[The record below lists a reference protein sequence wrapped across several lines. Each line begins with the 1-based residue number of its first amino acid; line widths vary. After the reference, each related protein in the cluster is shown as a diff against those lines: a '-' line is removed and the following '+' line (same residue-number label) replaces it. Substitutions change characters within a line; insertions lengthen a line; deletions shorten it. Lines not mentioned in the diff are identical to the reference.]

1 MFLFSFF
8 QVEVSLS
15 ATAKKKRKVGGA
27 GEVKGGAQQ
36 QQQQQQPPSAQMKAS
51 NLQGQVL
58 TPAQLQS
65 LLQQVAITTC
75 CTTSCRKLANTFLS
89 TGCSWK
95 WGYSAEWK
103 HCSSFQP
110 SQSAV
115 SANQN
120 SQHEPIKCAL
130 TSGTTGPNH
139 TGYCK
144 VMFTS
149 FSHFFLQLFCSCPT
163 FSRRAK
169 GRNC

>member
-65 LLQQVAITTC
+65 LLQQVAIT
-75 CTTSCRKLANTFLS
+75 SFLL
-89 TGCSWK
+89 
-95 WGYSAEWK
+95 Y
-103 HCSSFQP
+103 F
-110 SQSAV
+110 
-115 SANQN
+115 
-120 SQHEPIKCAL
+120 L
-130 TSGTTGPNH
+130 T
-139 TGYCK
+139 
-144 VMFTS
+144 
-149 FSHFFLQLFCSCPT
+149 
-163 FSRRAK
+163 
-169 GRNC
+169 